1 MKTLWK
7 RFACMAVALIT
18 PAMLCSCDEK
28 TPVQGVCYR
37 ISGGKN
43 PMIILGSIHVG
54 SPEMEP
60 YGQHILQEI
69 DAADVFVFEC
79 DSDSPEVAAQS
90 LAMMQLESGTLQE
103 TLSPEIW
110 QLVADACEE
119 ARLSPDTLNCFKPW
133 AATSMLTT
141 AAAAKE
147 MGARNSR
154 QAVSQGVEQEV
165 EQHVNGREISYL
177 ETAAFQL
184 SLMDGFTPALQDAL
198 LRQACEAV
206 LHPKENTSLS
216 QWPIWWRDGNIESFI
231 AEYQQDESLPA
242 ELAEE
247 YHQTLVVS
255 RNRNMAKE
263 LIRMLEEDESH
274 RFFVTIGLLHLV
286 LPGDSVLF
294 ELEEAGYQV
303 ERLWMNEK

>member
-110 QLVADACEE
+110 QLVANACEE

-165 EQHVNGREISYL
+165 EQHIGSREIRYL

-198 LRQACEAV
+198 LRQACESV
-206 LHPKENTSLS
+206 LHSKENTSLS

-274 RFFVTIGLLHLV
+274 RFFVTMGLLHLV

-303 ERLWMNEK
+303 ERLWMDE

>member
-1 MKTLWK
+1 MKTIWK

-28 TPVQGVCYR
+28 APVQGVCYR

-43 PMIILGSIHVG
+43 PMTVLGSIHVG

-60 YGQHILQEI
+60 YGQHILTEME
-69 DAADVFVFEC
+69 AADVFVFEC

-90 LAMMQLESGTLQE
+90 LAMMHLENGTLQE
-103 TLSPEIW
+103 TLSPEMW
-110 QLVADACEE
+110 QLVTDACKE
-119 ARLSPDTLNCFKPW
+119 ARLSPDTLNRYKPW

-147 MGARNSR
+147 MGAKSSR
-154 QAVSQGVEQEV
+154 QAVSRGVEQEV
-165 EQHVNGREISYL
+165 EQHIGGREIRYL
-177 ETAAFQL
+177 ETASFQL
-184 SLMDGFTPALQDAL
+184 SLMDGFTPALQEAL
-198 LRQACEAV
+198 LRQACETV
-206 LHPKENTSLS
+206 LHPKENTALS
-216 QWPIWWRDGNIESFI
+216 QWPVWWRDGNTDSFV

-263 LIRMLEEDESH
+263 LIRMLEEDENH

-286 LPGDSVLF
+286 LPGDSVLY
-294 ELEEAGYQV
+294 ELEQMGYTV
-303 ERLWMNEK
+303 EQIRFNP